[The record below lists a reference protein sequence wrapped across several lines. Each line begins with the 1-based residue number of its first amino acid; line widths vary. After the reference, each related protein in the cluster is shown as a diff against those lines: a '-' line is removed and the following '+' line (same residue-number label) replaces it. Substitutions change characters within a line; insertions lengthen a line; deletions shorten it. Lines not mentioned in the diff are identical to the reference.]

1 MKKKLSSIVSVLAL
15 SIMFLGTSA
24 HAEYDGTNMNRVN
37 NTDIS
42 TRVNDNNLDRVNN
55 DVRTRNVNTTND
67 LNDNR
72 DRNNNWAWLGLLGL
86 AGLLGLRRRD
96 KEVRQFRMFLVNKY
110 LFIKNITNI
119 NRLFKGDLLFYLNV
133 TYVIHTS
140 TINFV
145 ALIRTI

>member
-1 MKKKLSSIVSVLAL
+1 MKKKLSSILSVLAL

-24 HAEYDGTNMNRVN
+24 QAEYDGNHMN
-37 NTDIS
+37 
-42 TRVNDNNLDRVNN
+42 RVNN

-96 KEVRQFRMFLVNKY
+96 KEVR
-110 LFIKNITNI
+110 
-119 NRLFKGDLLFYLNV
+119 
-133 TYVIHTS
+133 
-140 TINFV
+140 
-145 ALIRTI
+145 

>member
-24 HAEYDGTNMNRVN
+24 HAEYDGTNMNRVH

-96 KEVRQFRMFLVNKY
+96 KEVR
-110 LFIKNITNI
+110 
-119 NRLFKGDLLFYLNV
+119 
-133 TYVIHTS
+133 
-140 TINFV
+140 
-145 ALIRTI
+145 

>member
-1 MKKKLSSIVSVLAL
+1 MIKKGGNCYEKEIIIYFKCFSTLYYV
-15 SIMFLGTSA
+15 LGTSA
-24 HAEYDGTNMNRVN
+24 QAEYDGNNMNRVN

-96 KEVRQFRMFLVNKY
+96 KETR
-110 LFIKNITNI
+110 
-119 NRLFKGDLLFYLNV
+119 
-133 TYVIHTS
+133 
-140 TINFV
+140 
-145 ALIRTI
+145 

>member
-55 DVRTRNVNTTND
+55 DVRTR
-67 LNDNR
+67 
-72 DRNNNWAWLGLLGL
+72 
-86 AGLLGLRRRD
+86 
-96 KEVRQFRMFLVNKY
+96 
-110 LFIKNITNI
+110 
-119 NRLFKGDLLFYLNV
+119 
-133 TYVIHTS
+133 YVIHTS

>member
-1 MKKKLSSIVSVLAL
+1 MKKKLSSIISVLAL

-96 KEVRQFRMFLVNKY
+96 KEVR
-110 LFIKNITNI
+110 
-119 NRLFKGDLLFYLNV
+119 
-133 TYVIHTS
+133 
-140 TINFV
+140 
-145 ALIRTI
+145 

>member
-24 HAEYDGTNMNRVN
+24 QAEYDGNHMNRVN

-96 KEVRQFRMFLVNKY
+96 KEVR
-110 LFIKNITNI
+110 
-119 NRLFKGDLLFYLNV
+119 
-133 TYVIHTS
+133 
-140 TINFV
+140 
-145 ALIRTI
+145 

>member
-86 AGLLGLRRRD
+86 AGLLGLRRKD
-96 KEVRQFRMFLVNKY
+96 KEVR
-110 LFIKNITNI
+110 
-119 NRLFKGDLLFYLNV
+119 
-133 TYVIHTS
+133 
-140 TINFV
+140 
-145 ALIRTI
+145 

>member
-1 MKKKLSSIVSVLAL
+1 MKKKLSSILSVLAL

-37 NTDIS
+37 N
-42 TRVNDNNLDRVNN
+42 
-55 DVRTRNVNTTND
+55 DVRTRNVNTTDD

-96 KEVRQFRMFLVNKY
+96 KEVR
-110 LFIKNITNI
+110 
-119 NRLFKGDLLFYLNV
+119 
-133 TYVIHTS
+133 
-140 TINFV
+140 
-145 ALIRTI
+145 

>member
-1 MKKKLSSIVSVLAL
+1 MKKKLSSILSVLAL

-24 HAEYDGTNMNRVN
+24 QAEYDGNHMNRVS

-96 KEVRQFRMFLVNKY
+96 KEVR
-110 LFIKNITNI
+110 
-119 NRLFKGDLLFYLNV
+119 
-133 TYVIHTS
+133 
-140 TINFV
+140 
-145 ALIRTI
+145 

>member
-96 KEVRQFRMFLVNKY
+96 KE
-110 LFIKNITNI
+110 
-119 NRLFKGDLLFYLNV
+119 
-133 TYVIHTS
+133 
-140 TINFV
+140 
-145 ALIRTI
+145 

>member
-1 MKKKLSSIVSVLAL
+1 MKKNLSSILSVLAL

-24 HAEYDGTNMNRVN
+24 QAEYDGTNMNRVN

-86 AGLLGLRRRD
+86 AGLLGLEEET
-96 KEVRQFRMFLVNKY
+96 KKHVN
-110 LFIKNITNI
+110 LEHF
-119 NRLFKGDLLFYLNV
+119 
-133 TYVIHTS
+133 
-140 TINFV
+140 
-145 ALIRTI
+145 

>member
-1 MKKKLSSIVSVLAL
+1 MKKKLSSILSVLAL

-24 HAEYDGTNMNRVN
+24 QAEYDGTNMNRVN

-96 KEVRQFRMFLVNKY
+96 KEHVN
-110 LFIKNITNI
+110 LEHF
-119 NRLFKGDLLFYLNV
+119 
-133 TYVIHTS
+133 
-140 TINFV
+140 
-145 ALIRTI
+145 

>member
-1 MKKKLSSIVSVLAL
+1 MKKKLSSILSVLAL

-24 HAEYDGTNMNRVN
+24 QAEYDGNHMNRVN

-86 AGLLGLRRRD
+86 AGLLGLRRKD
-96 KEVRQFRMFLVNKY
+96 KEVR
-110 LFIKNITNI
+110 
-119 NRLFKGDLLFYLNV
+119 
-133 TYVIHTS
+133 
-140 TINFV
+140 
-145 ALIRTI
+145 

>member
-1 MKKKLSSIVSVLAL
+1 MKKKLSSILSVLAL
-15 SIMFLGTSA
+15 FIMFLGTSA
-24 HAEYDGTNMNRVN
+24 QAEYDGNHMNRVN

-96 KEVRQFRMFLVNKY
+96 KEVR
-110 LFIKNITNI
+110 
-119 NRLFKGDLLFYLNV
+119 
-133 TYVIHTS
+133 
-140 TINFV
+140 
-145 ALIRTI
+145 